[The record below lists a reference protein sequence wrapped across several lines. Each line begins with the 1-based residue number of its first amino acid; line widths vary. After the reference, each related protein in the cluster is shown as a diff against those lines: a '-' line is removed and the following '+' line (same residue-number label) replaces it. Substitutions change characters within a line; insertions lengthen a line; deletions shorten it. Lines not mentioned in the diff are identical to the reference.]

1 MKPHKEIISLLLCC
15 AIFILC
21 SAFSISIAVAA
32 AAAANNDTET
42 GGAIEAKEVES
53 LEDILK
59 KTFPENYD
67 KHTRPMIRN
76 DTFNV
81 EVAVYVEDMAR
92 ALWSDF
98 LVSDLFL
105 HIFFLNKKSLNFV
118 YFFSPFFRS

>member
-1 MKPHKEIISLLLCC
+1 MKPHKRISLLVCC
-15 AIFILC
+15 TTFLLC
-21 SAFSISIAVAA
+21 SPFSTLI

-42 GGAIEAKEVES
+42 ETGGAIEAEKIES

-98 LVSDLFL
+98 LVSDLFTV
-105 HIFFLNKKSLNFV
+105 FFAKTKL
-118 YFFSPFFRS
+118 YFFSRN